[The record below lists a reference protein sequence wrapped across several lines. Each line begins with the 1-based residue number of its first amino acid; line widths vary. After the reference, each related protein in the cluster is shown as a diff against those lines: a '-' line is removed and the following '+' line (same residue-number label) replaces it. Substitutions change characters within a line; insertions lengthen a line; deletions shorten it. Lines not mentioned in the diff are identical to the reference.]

1 MAIKKKRRKKS
12 KIYFGTP
19 AQEAIIEYNNC
30 TDSNIRSKI
39 YEDRIK
45 YPFEKLAENVM
56 NTFKFTYFDVPKID
70 VQTEVVSIMVQKMHM
85 FQEGKGRAFSYFTII
100 AKNHLILKNN
110 GNFKRWKQN
119 NLLSQMPQTW
129 NPENDFVKEQRDNEF
144 NEFKNI
150 MLKYWDENL
159 NFVFT
164 KKRDLQIADS
174 ILELFRRS
182 EHIENFNKK
191 HLYLLIREMTN
202 CKTHYI
208 TKVVNVMKKH
218 QKKLLNDFLEHGE
231 IINKPKPRFWEE
243 DEKDKDDTNP
253 FIDNEYL

>member
-1 MAIKKKRRKKS
+1 MPRKRRKKS
-12 KIYFGTP
+12 KMYFGTP
-19 AQEAIIEYNNC
+19 AQEAIIEYNNSA
-30 TDSNIRSKI
+30 DPEERSKI
-39 YEDRIK
+39 YETRIK
-45 YPFEKLAENVM
+45 FPFEKLAENVM

-100 AKNHLILKNN
+100 AKNHMILKNN
-110 GNFKRWKQN
+110 GNYKRWKQN
-119 NLLSQMPQTW
+119 NLLSQMPLTW
-129 NPENDFVKEQRDNEF
+129 NPENDFVKEQRDSEF

-164 KKRDLQIADS
+164 KKRDLQIADA

-191 HLYLLIREMTN
+191 HLYLLIREMTD

-218 QKKLLNDFLEHGE
+218 QKKLLNDYLEYGE
-231 IINKPKPRFWEE
+231 LMATKPKQFWKQTEE
-243 DEKDKDDTNP
+243 EENP
-253 FIDNEYL
+253 FLDNEYL